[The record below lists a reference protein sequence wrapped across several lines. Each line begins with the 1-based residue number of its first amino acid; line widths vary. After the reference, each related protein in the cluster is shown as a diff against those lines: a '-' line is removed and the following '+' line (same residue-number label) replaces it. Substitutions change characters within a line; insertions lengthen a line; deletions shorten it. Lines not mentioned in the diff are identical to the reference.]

1 MTDERDSLNRL
12 AEQVPP
18 PSSAFER
25 LSDRRGRRRRNQ
37 RLMAGGVA
45 LCLAAVA
52 AFGGFAIARNL
63 GRNDDVRIGPGT
75 ESIPDV
81 ARVECS
87 EAGARVLTP
96 QVQPQRD
103 GVHVVIANAGEPVMY
118 SLEGQAGSFGERAE
132 LPETQVT
139 TGELG
144 PGAVTAKCYPETVD
158 PATVEGATF
167 EVIDPEGI
175 WVAYAPDC
183 PEPNTAVLDYGPG
196 LTGEEGT
203 PEDIARGH
211 LGPQVEPGDTV
222 ERAGYPEGSPAVV
235 RVVRDGGV
243 VANVRMFT
251 GIEGGWFVI
260 DITTC
265 D

>member
-1 MTDERDSLNRL
+1 MTDERESLHRL

-25 LSDRRGRRRRNQ
+25 LSHRRDRRRRNQ

-45 LCLAAVA
+45 LCLAAAA
-52 AFGGFAIARNL
+52 AFGGFALARNL
-63 GRNDDVRIGPGT
+63 GGNDDVRIEPGDA
-75 ESIPDV
+75 SAPAV

-96 QVQPQRD
+96 HVRVQRD
-103 GVHVVIANAGEPVMY
+103 GVHVVLENPGPPVMFA
-118 SLEGQAGSFGERAE
+118 LEGRGGSFSGGAE
-132 LPETQVT
+132 GPETQMM
-139 TGELG
+139 TGELQAG
-144 PGAVTAKCYPETVD
+144 IVTVKCYAETED
-158 PATVEGATF
+158 PTTIEGSTF
-167 EVIDPEGI
+167 EVVDPDEI
-175 WVAYAPDC
+175 FVAYAPDC

-196 LTGEEGT
+196 LAGEEGD
-203 PEDIARGH
+203 PVEIARSH
-211 LGPQVEPGDTV
+211 LGPQVEDGDTV
-222 ERAGYPEGSPAVV
+222 ERAGYPEGPPAVV

-243 VANVRMFT
+243 VANVRMFS